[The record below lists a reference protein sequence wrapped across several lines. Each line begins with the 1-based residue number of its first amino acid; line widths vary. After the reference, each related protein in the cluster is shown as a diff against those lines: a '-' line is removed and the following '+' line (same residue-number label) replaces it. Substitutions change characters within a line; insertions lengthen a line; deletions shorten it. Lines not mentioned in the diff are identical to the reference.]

1 MRRKHAAPI
10 VTRSARPEDAAL
22 LAELGASTFIETF
35 ESANTPENFAAYL
48 AAAFGEAIQREELED
63 SNTTVFFAE
72 REGDVVGYVMLRER
86 QPPASLG
93 LEDALEIAR
102 LYARK
107 RAVGSGVGAALM
119 QRAIAE
125 AAGRGKDAVWLG
137 VWDRN
142 ERAIRFYESWGFHR
156 VGTQPFLLGTDL
168 QTDLVMVRRLA
179 RES

>member
-1 MRRKHAAPI
+1 MRRQQPAPI

-22 LAELGASTFIETF
+22 LAEIGASTFIETF
-35 ESANTPENFAAYL
+35 ESANTPEDFAAYM

-63 SNTTVFFAE
+63 PDTTVFFAE

-107 RAVGSGVGAALM
+107 RALGSGVGAA
-119 QRAIAE
+119 
-125 AAGRGKDAVWLG
+125 
-137 VWDRN
+137 
-142 ERAIRFYESWGFHR
+142 
-156 VGTQPFLLGTDL
+156 
-168 QTDLVMVRRLA
+168 
-179 RES
+179 